1 MLCENCG
8 RNEANVRYTQ
18 IVNGIK
24 KEMHLCSECSGK
36 LNLNDFNFSMP
47 FSFSNFFGNFLSDYD
62 NSVVLPIVNREK
74 ELKCDKCN
82 MTYSEFLGSGR
93 LGCSNCYNVF
103 SDKIDYVLDKLHGS
117 SKYVGKSFTKKKD
130 INTELENL
138 KDKLENLIKEE
149 KYEEAALVRDEI
161 KKMEENKKSDK

>member
-8 RNEANVRYTQ
+8 INEANIRYTQ

-24 KEMHLCSECSGK
+24 KEMNLCSVCSEK
-36 LNLNDFNFSMP
+36 LNLNDFSFSMP

-62 NSVVLPIVNREK
+62 NTALLPIINRQK

-82 MTYSEFLGSGR
+82 MTYGEFLSSGK

-117 SKYVGKSFTKKKD
+117 NRYVGKIFSKKKD
-130 INTELENL
+130 EKTDVKIL
-138 KDKLENLIKEE
+138 KMKLEKLIKEE
-149 KYEEAALVRDEI
+149 NYEEAAKVRDEI
-161 KKMEENKKSDK
+161 KNLENNNI